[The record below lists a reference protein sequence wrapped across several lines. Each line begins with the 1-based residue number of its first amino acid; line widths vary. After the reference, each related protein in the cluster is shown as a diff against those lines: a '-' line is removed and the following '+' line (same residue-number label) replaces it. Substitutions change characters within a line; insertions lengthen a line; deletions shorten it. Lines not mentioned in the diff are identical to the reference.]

1 MKLTIFGTERKN
13 KVRGVKAGEELTCD
27 YGYDPNNQVILII
40 IVMIIMIIF
49 IIFIFTFTIFI
60 FIIVFAGSAR
70 LVSTVMGGR
79 EERTSALMQ
88 IAFLLTCSPGQIQTD
103 WAKYECILY
112 IYIAAHWVP

>member
-1 MKLTIFGTERKN
+1 MKLTIFGTETKN

-40 IVMIIMIIF
+40 IVMIIIF
-49 IIFIFTFTIFI
+49 IIFIFII
-60 FIIVFAGSAR
+60 SIVIIVFAGSAR

-112 IYIAAHWVP
+112 NIYT

>member
-1 MKLTIFGTERKN
+1 MLYEVDNFWHGNKN
-13 KVRGVKAGEELTCD
+13 KVRGVKTGEELTCD

-49 IIFIFTFTIFI
+49 IFTFII
-60 FIIVFAGSAR
+60 SIVIIVFAGSAR

-88 IAFLLTCSPGQIQTD
+88 IAFLLTCSPGQIQTE

-112 IYIAAHWVP
+112 I